1 MSLILPGG
9 GVLLP
14 VDDRR
19 YAALADVVAER
30 LVDGPMSMR
39 QIMDGADEREDDI
52 REAVWLLLD
61 SGRAV
66 LRADRR
72 VELAQGH
79 G

>member
-19 YAALADVVAER
+19 YAVLADVVAER
-30 LVDGPMSMR
+30 LAAGSMSMR
-39 QIMDGADEREDDI
+39 QIMDSADERENDI
-52 REAVWLLLD
+52 RESVWLLLN

-66 LRADRR
+66 LRADRK
-72 VELAQGH
+72 VELARVSR
-79 G
+79 

>member
-19 YAALADVVAER
+19 YAALAEVVADR
-30 LVDGPMSMR
+30 LTAGPMSMR
-39 QIMDGADEREDDI
+39 QIMDGADERENDI
-52 REAVWLLLD
+52 REAVWLLLN

-66 LRADRR
+66 LRTDRK
-72 VELAQGH
+72 VELARGSR
-79 G
+79 

>member
-30 LVDGPMSMR
+30 LAAGPMSMR
-39 QIMDGADEREDDI
+39 QIMDSADERENDI
-52 REAVWLLLD
+52 REAVWLLLN

-66 LRADRR
+66 LGTDRK
-72 VELAQGH
+72 VELARGSR
-79 G
+79 